1 MAESLSF
8 HDEVAEIVAEQVE
21 AIALVDERAVRDLL
35 HAIDSASR
43 IFLLGEGR
51 SGLVGRMFAMRLMH
65 LGKQAYVVGETITPA
80 IGGGDLL
87 IAISGSGETGT
98 VFMMAEGAK
107 NAGAQIAAIT
117 ANPESR
123 LAGLADL
130 IVQIPPNTNCRARA
144 RANTAAASSSR
155 PPCSSSKRSSR
166 CWPLA
171 MPKAVLHHSRN
182 GMRISNDNP

>member
-8 HDEVAEIVAEQVE
+8 HDEAAEIVAEQVE
-21 AIALVDERAVRDLL
+21 AIALVDERDVRDLL
-35 HAIDSASR
+35 RSIDSASR
-43 IFLLGEGR
+43 IFVLGEGR
-51 SGLVGRMFAMRLMH
+51 SGLVGRMFAMRVMH

-98 VFMMAEGAK
+98 VVLTVEGAK
-107 NAGAQIAAIT
+107 KAGAQIGAIL

-130 IVQIPPNTNCRARA
+130 TVQIPTQHKLQG
-144 RANTAAASSSR
+144 ASSRQYGGSLFEQTALLLFETMI
-155 PPCSSSKRSSR
+155 SMLAAGDAENGFASLAKRHAN
-166 CWPLA
+166 LE
-171 MPKAVLHHSRN
+171 
-182 GMRISNDNP
+182 